1 MTMMIKQ
8 LFLSATMLAIAA
20 FGAAAQ
26 AQIDNAISKIE
37 KSNRVANAIYS
48 ENRDPDTHKLV
59 KSSKML
65 VINGDDAAAVIRA
78 IEREREKSVSY
89 EQVGHGIYTVKFST
103 GKMRSTYTLLR
114 QRNGTWMLTVEQR
127 PAGNASGGKKDRVV
141 KTKKGR
147 VVLNNFFDE
156 DFEINIDI

>member
-1 MTMMIKQ
+1 
-8 LFLSATMLAIAA
+8 MLALAA

-26 AQIDNAISKIE
+26 AQIDNTIAKIE
-37 KSNRVANAIYS
+37 KGNRVSNAIYS

-78 IEREREKSVSY
+78 IEHEREKSVSY

-103 GKMRSTYTLLR
+103 GKTRSTYTLLR
-114 QRNGTWMLTVEQR
+114 QRNGTWMLTVEIR
-127 PAGNASGGKKDRVV
+127 PAGNAPGGKKDRVG
-141 KTKKGR
+141 KKKKGR
-147 VVLNNFFDE
+147 VVLNNFFDD
-156 DFEINIDI
+156 DFEMSIEI